1 MVEALTRRVALA
13 GDGEAARRLHS
24 EVQLALL
31 REFTTRLRARAT
43 HATLLADRRAGDW
56 AEAGGLLHAVAFG
69 APLLEAWQEVEALRV
84 LADGGRSSPT
94 KAEGAAAAAAAE
106 GVFAGVLR
114 EWSALASELEE
125 WAAETVGSGFA
136 GGCERYVRE
145 RRAFRTAPSVDESVL
160 PDISAALCVP
170 LAELRA
176 ELTGLLNALP
186 PAALRRVWPAVAA
199 AVDTLLADR
208 LIRRTQFSV
217 GGVQQVRRDVD
228 ALASLFA
235 PFTARPHAALRRAT
249 ESVGVLAADAP
260 TRARLL
266 PMLLA
271 AGADDAAAD
280 PSSSAS
286 AALRKQLEAL
296 GAYRLPLDHA
306 RELLASV
313 HDDGD

>member
-13 GDGEAARRLHS
+13 GGGEAARRLHS

-94 KAEGAAAAAAAE
+94 KAEGAAAAAAE

-160 PDISAALCVP
+160 PDIC
-170 LAELRA
+170 
-176 ELTGLLNALP
+176 G
-186 PAALRRVWPAVAA
+186 ALRP
-199 AVDTLLADR
+199 
-208 LIRRTQFSV
+208 
-217 GGVQQVRRDVD
+217 
-228 ALASLFA
+228 
-235 PFTARPHAALRRAT
+235 
-249 ESVGVLAADAP
+249 
-260 TRARLL
+260 
-266 PMLLA
+266 
-271 AGADDAAAD
+271 
-280 PSSSAS
+280 
-286 AALRKQLEAL
+286 
-296 GAYRLPLDHA
+296 
-306 RELLASV
+306 
-313 HDDGD
+313 

>member
-69 APLLEAWQEVEALRV
+69 APLVEAWQEVEALRV

-94 KAEGAAAAAAAE
+94 KAEGAAAAAAE

-217 GGVQQVRRDVD
+217 GGVQLL
-228 ALASLFA
+228 ALAIHLLPGMHTHIRISHSTRVISLFQLQIL
-235 PFTARPHAALRRAT
+235 RNLDRHAHDC
-249 ESVGVLAADAP
+249 VGQIGVEKP
-260 TRARLL
+260 
-266 PMLLA
+266 
-271 AGADDAAAD
+271 
-280 PSSSAS
+280 
-286 AALRKQLEAL
+286 KQ
-296 GAYRLPLDHA
+296 PP
-306 RELLASV
+306 
-313 HDDGD
+313 